1 MTVSRSG
8 RASTAGFSLVEI
20 VVTTAIISLIVG
32 SSAGF
37 FIQALGSYY
46 YDSGKLLV
54 NRDIRTFTSEMT
66 DNATYANFFQ
76 IYPDFATRTVT
87 DVATSVTTDASVN
100 DGLSGDFLL
109 LVYRDPGDDTK
120 TNRLVGY
127 YRSPSDAS
135 APDSEGPV
143 RKFDITISPSSNA
156 PVWSLI
162 PAESTASI
170 WPEVIEVSQGL
181 ADGKLFYNYYDRSVM
196 VKGQIFHR
204 GNITK
209 RATNTYNFTVSPRG

>member
-1 MTVSRSG
+1 
-8 RASTAGFSLVEI
+8 
-20 VVTTAIISLIVG
+20 
-32 SSAGF
+32 
-37 FIQALGSYY
+37 
-46 YDSGKLLV
+46 V
-54 NRDIRTFTSEMT
+54 NRDIRAFTSEMT

-76 IYPDFATRTVT
+76 IYPDFAKRTVT
-87 DVATSVTTDASVN
+87 DSATEVTTDASVN

-127 YRSPSDAS
+127 YRSPKNGSD
-135 APDSEGPV
+135 PDSEGPV
-143 RKFDITISPSSNA
+143 RKFDITVSPSSSA
-156 PVWSLI
+156 SIWTLI
-162 PAESTASI
+162 PDASTAGT
-170 WPEVIEVSQGL
+170 WPEVIELSQGL

-204 GNITK
+204 GNLSK